1 MADTFTVERST
12 TIAAPPEAIHPH
24 IVDLRRWVAW
34 SPWED
39 LDPDIERS
47 YSGPETGI
55 GSSYAWSGNKKAG
68 KGTMEII
75 DAEAPRTVRITLRF
89 EKPFKAES
97 ETFFT
102 VTPEGAGSTVT
113 WTLTGKNTLM
123 TKVFGLFKSMDSMIG
138 PDFEKGL
145 ARLKQVSES

>member
-1 MADTFTVERST
+1 MADTFSVERSIT
-12 TIAAPPEAIHPH
+12 VSVPPEVIHPH
-24 IVDLRRWVAW
+24 IVDLRRWVDW

-55 GSSYAWSGNKKAG
+55 GSAYAWSGNKKAG

-123 TKVFGLFKSMDSMIG
+123 TKVFGLFVRVD
-138 PDFEKGL
+138 PRRNFLGL
-145 ARLKQVSES
+145 HRLFSARAG